1 MRRFSGPVIASLFCS
16 ALACLGNGA
25 SAQTWPARPIRMVVG
40 YTPGGY
46 TDTMARAVG
55 EKLSAALGQQVLI
68 ENKPGANGIIGADM
82 VAKAAPDGYTLGMV
96 IAAFA
101 VNATLYAGKLPF
113 DPLKDVVPV
122 SLASAAPLILV
133 ANNSFPP
140 RTLAELIAYA
150 KANPGKINFGSSGVG
165 AAAHLGMEYFMSVT
179 GTKMVHAP
187 YKGTAP
193 ALTDLMGG
201 QIQIMFDTPSSMM
214 PHVKGGKIRAL
225 AMATEKRSAAAP
237 EVPTVIEGGVPNY
250 VYGSWAMLIAPGNTP
265 KEIVARLAA
274 EVGKM
279 MRSPEVRERFAT
291 LGVDPVGNTPEEA
304 AEFLRAEIAKS
315 GKIVRDANVKVDN

>member
-1 MRRFSGPVIASLFCS
+1 MRRFSRPVIASLFCS

-25 SAQTWPARPIRMVVG
+25 SAQTWPARPIKMVVG

-68 ENKPGANGIIGADM
+68 ENKPGANGIIGADL

-140 RTLAELIAYA
+140 RTLAELVAYA

-179 GTKMVHAP
+179 GTRMVHAP

-237 EVPTVIEGGVPNY
+237 DVPTVIEGGVPNY

-265 KEIVARLAA
+265 KEIVARLSA

>member
-1 MRRFSGPVIASLFCS
+1 MRKFSRLGAATVCCA
-16 ALACLGNGA
+16 ALLCFGNGA
-25 SAQTWPARPIRMVVG
+25 AAQTWPARPIKLVVG

-55 EKLSAALGQQVLI
+55 EKLSLALGQQVLI
-68 ENKPGANGIIGADM
+68 ENKPGANGIIGADL

-122 SLASAAPLILV
+122 SLASVAPLILV
-133 ANNSFPP
+133 ANNNFPP

-150 KANPGKINFGSSGVG
+150 KANPGKINFGSSGIG
-165 AAAHLGMEYFMSVT
+165 AAAHLGMEYLMNVT

-237 EVPTVIEGGVPNY
+237 DVPTVIEGGVPNY
-250 VYGSWAMLIAPGNTP
+250 VYGSWAMLVAPGATP
-265 KEIVARLAA
+265 KEIVARLSA

-279 MRSPEVRERFAT
+279 MRSADTREKFAT

-304 AEFLRAEIAKS
+304 AEFLRVEIAKS
-315 GKIVRDANVKVDN
+315 GKIVRDANIKVDN

>member
-25 SAQTWPARPIRMVVG
+25 SAQTWPARPIKMVVG

-68 ENKPGANGIIGADM
+68 ENKPGANGIIGADL

-140 RTLAELIAYA
+140 RTLAELVAYA

-250 VYGSWAMLIAPGNTP
+250 VYGSWAMLVAPGNTP
-265 KEIVARLAA
+265 KEIVAKLNTDIIVNSLGETIPLSKTMSEELTRLR
-274 EVGKM
+274 GW
-279 MRSPEVRERFAT
+279 AT
-291 LGVDPVGNTPEEA
+291 G
-304 AEFLRAEIAKS
+304 RARPATKPIESVENKHS
-315 GKIVRDANVKVDN
+315 RRKIEL